1 MQINISHKTTIQK
14 VPQLKIFSNLFLF
27 IIFVCTGSSLLFTDF
42 SLVAVS
48 GGYSLIAVQ
57 ELLIVVAFLLQS
69 MGSRCMGFRSG
80 SIWAQ

>member
-42 SLVAVS
+42 SLVGERGLLSNCSAGAS
-48 GGYSLIAVQ
+48 HCGGFF
-57 ELLIVVAFLLQS
+57 VAEHGL
-69 MGSRCMGFRSG
+69 
-80 SIWAQ
+80 